1 MTKIKLFL
9 LLVLVT
15 LVSPTIHAQQADNYP
30 PDDVNVTITSTNL
43 PIVWI
48 EVDNAM
54 ILKDERI
61 TARMKIIHNGEGQLN
76 YADTIA
82 HPGQHIDYEGYI
94 ALRYRGNSSFSMSD
108 KKPYSFKTINR
119 PLENGGTKE
128 RVDILGMGKDNEWAL
143 LAPYSDR
150 SLMRD
155 VLAFEISKPWMEYT
169 PEGRFCEMFLDGTY
183 YGIYVLTEVVSKGK
197 NRLNLDDPGEEGD
210 ELTGGYLL
218 EVDRQEGNSFASKYP
233 PVDMNGNPCG
243 NFSVYIQHKIPDDD
257 DITEAQIEYSRNRV
271 YEMEDALA
279 SPNFCDPV
287 NGYRKYIDEMSFI
300 DYQLI
305 MELSRNVDAYR
316 LSGKF
321 FKRRDSQDE
330 RFKMVVWDMN
340 LAFGNCY
347 KYNTFR
353 SYGWIYQSNG
363 LMYTGGED
371 LLIPFWWYKLNKD
384 PEYTAHLKERWAQ
397 YRLNNVRSD
406 RIMATV
412 DSIANLLTSHGA
424 VERNSQAWPRW
435 NVHLWPNYYV
445 SRSYDQELVYIKN
458 WINNRIEWMDG
469 ELGFD
474 PTAHTRGDVDCDSKV
489 SIADV
494 AALIDYLLSGDDS
507 SIDKIAADCDL
518 NNDISIGDVTAI
530 IDYLLTGSWDD

>member
-1 MTKIKLFL
+1 M
-9 LLVLVT
+9 LLVLVAFIAQ
-15 LVSPTIHAQQADNYP
+15 TINAQQADNYP

-48 EVDNAM
+48 QVDNAM

-61 TARMKIIHNGEGQLN
+61 TARMKIIHNGNGQLN

-82 HPGQHIDYEGYI
+82 HPGQHVDYEGYI

-108 KKPYSFKTINR
+108 KKPYSFKTINK
-119 PLENGGTKE
+119 PLENGGSNVK
-128 RVDILGMGKDNEWAL
+128 VDILGMGKDNNWAL

-150 SLMRD
+150 SMMRD

-169 PEGRFCEMFLDGTY
+169 PEGRYCEMFLDSTY
-183 YGIYVLTEVVSKGK
+183 YGVFILTEVVSKGK
-197 NRLNLDDPGEEGD
+197 NRLNLDDPGETGD

-218 EVDRQEGNSFASKYP
+218 EVDRYEGNCFPSKYP
-233 PVDMNGNPCG
+233 PVDNNGNRCG
-243 NFSVYIQHKIPDDD
+243 TFEVYIQHKIPDDD
-257 DITEAQIEYSRNRV
+257 EITEAQIEYSRNRV

-279 SPNFCDPV
+279 SEDFCDPV

-347 KYNTFR
+347 KYNTWR
-353 SYGWIYQSNG
+353 SNGWVYQSNG
-363 LMYTGGED
+363 TMYNGGED

-424 VERNSQAWPRW
+424 VDRNSQAWPRW

-445 SRSYDQELVYIKN
+445 SKSYNEELQYIKN
-458 WINNRIEWMDG
+458 WINNRITWMDG

-474 PTAHTRGDVDCDSKV
+474 PTSHTRGDVDCDCKV

-494 AALIDYLLSGDDS
+494 TALIDYLLCGDDS
-507 SIDKIAADCDL
+507 GIDLIAADCDL
-518 NNDISIGDVTAI
+518 SGDISIGDVTKL
-530 IDYLLTGSWDD
+530 IDYLLMGSWDD